1 LEKGAPRKVND
12 SSNRPE
18 NVDKETHMRVLRTG
32 TVALV
37 VIGLATSA
45 FAGDLQQSI
54 AKAAQT
60 QQPPQQQQRTP
71 SKNKSKA
78 LMWTGAG
85 LFVGGMVVGLT
96 AFINNENG
104 EFAEFGE
111 ANAVNKELGTVGLAT
126 AFGGG
131 VLMFLGSRPSNSPSV
146 TAGIGRVGVSKK
158 VSW

>member
-1 LEKGAPRKVND
+1 
-12 SSNRPE
+12 
-18 NVDKETHMRVLRTG
+18 MRVLRTG
-32 TVALV
+32 IVALV
-37 VIGLATSA
+37 VFGLATSA

-60 QQPPQQQQRTP
+60 QQPPQQQERTP
-71 SKNKSKA
+71 SKSTSKA
-78 LMWTGAG
+78 LMWTGAA

-111 ANAVNKELGTVGLAT
+111 ANAVNKQLGAAGLAT

-131 VLMFLGSRPSNSPSV
+131 VLMFLGSRQANSPSV
-146 TAGIGRVGVSKK
+146 TVGPGKVKVSKR

>member
-1 LEKGAPRKVND
+1 
-12 SSNRPE
+12 
-18 NVDKETHMRVLRTG
+18 MRVLRTG

-37 VIGLATSA
+37 LIGLTTSA

-60 QQPPQQQQRTP
+60 QQPPPQQQKAP
-71 SKNKSKA
+71 SKTKSKV
-78 LMWTGAG
+78 LMWSGAA
-85 LFVGGMVVGLT
+85 LFMGGMVVGLT